1 LERQTAVSGRGALP
15 DVMNREQSLR
25 LLPLLGMVGDNP
37 ASCRATNAPTPEISS
52 LIIKCLT
59 RFMTI
64 DNENEKNL
72 AAQQTM
78 KNIIAINNLISIIIL
93 LVAEILICFE
103 AKG

>member
-1 LERQTAVSGRGALP
+1 
-15 DVMNREQSLR
+15 
-25 LLPLLGMVGDNP
+25 
-37 ASCRATNAPTPEISS
+37 
-52 LIIKCLT
+52 
-59 RFMTI
+59 MTI